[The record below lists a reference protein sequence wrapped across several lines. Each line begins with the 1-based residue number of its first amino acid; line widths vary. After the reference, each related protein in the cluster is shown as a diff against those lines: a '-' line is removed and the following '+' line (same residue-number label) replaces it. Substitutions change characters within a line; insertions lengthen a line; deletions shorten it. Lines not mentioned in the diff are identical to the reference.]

1 MTLSGRFFLPG
12 PVEVDSV
19 VAEAMLRPIFPHR
32 SAQADALMHR
42 IQPHL
47 RALFGTERPVM
58 MLTGSATAMMEVGVR
73 AAARERVLCLISGV
87 FGERFARIA
96 EGCDKEVTRLR
107 VQPGMSFD
115 PAMLDNMLQGPDF
128 DTVTMVHSETSTGA
142 LAPIAA
148 LLEQLRRRD
157 DLITIVDAVSSV
169 GAMPVEADRWGAD
182 FVCTG
187 SQKALGLPP
196 GLAFGVVS
204 DRLLQRA
211 TETEGHGFY
220 LDALAL
226 QQSAVEY
233 RFPTTP
239 PLPLIHALDVQL
251 ARIAAEGLEA
261 RFARHQA
268 MRERVEQWVTRHG
281 GCEIWAPEGRRSNSV
296 TALQLR
302 PRRSARAVAAELA
315 ELGWTVATGMLE
327 DEDRIIRIGHMGDLQ
342 LAQLDG
348 LLEALE
354 PRL

>member
-12 PVEVDSV
+12 PVEVDTV
-19 VAEAMLRPIFPHR
+19 VAEAMLRPIFSHR
-32 SAQADALMHR
+32 GAQADALMQR
-42 IQPHL
+42 VQPPL
-47 RALFGTERPVM
+47 RTLFGTERPVM

-73 AAARERVLCLISGV
+73 AAVRDRVLCVISGV

-107 VQPGMSFD
+107 VQPGMSLE
-115 PAMLDNMLQGPDF
+115 PAMLDAMLQGPEF
-128 DTVTMVHSETSTGA
+128 DTVTLVHSETSTGA
-142 LAPIAA
+142 LAPIGA
-148 LLEQLRRRD
+148 LLEQLRKRD
-157 DLITIVDAVSSV
+157 DLITLVDAVSSV
-169 GAMPVEADRWGAD
+169 GAIPVEADRWGAD
-182 FVCTG
+182 FVFTG

-196 GLAFGVVS
+196 GLAFGVAS
-204 DRLLQRA
+204 ERLLKRA
-211 TETEGHGFY
+211 SDTESHGLY
-220 LDALAL
+220 LDALTL
-226 QQSAVEY
+226 QRAAEGY

-239 PLPLIHALDVQL
+239 ALPIVHALDVQL

-261 RFARHQA
+261 RFARHRA
-268 MRERVEQWVTRHG
+268 MREHVEQWTTRHG
-281 GCEIWAPEGRRSNSV
+281 GCEIWAPEGRRSDSV

-302 PRRSARAVAAELA
+302 PRRSARAIVAELA

-348 LLEALE
+348 LLEVLE